1 MGKVQVFGHRGAPAY
16 RPENTL
22 ESFELALSMGVDAL
36 ECDIVP
42 TKDGQLVLR
51 HEADLRDTTDVL
63 DKTEFAGR
71 YHSTDLT
78 LAEIQTLRAKERLPE
93 WRPGS
98 AKFDGQFRIPT
109 LKDFLNSELANGQT
123 LILEVKDAPNFLK
136 QGIDI
141 VSLFG
146 DVVDETG
153 IADRATVM
161 VEAFEPPTMDALR
174 SRFGTRFPLFYGLEE
189 WDEENAFKYDGV
201 SLDFQL
207 IRRMPEIVA
216 RIHDAGLPA
225 WGFTARVEFAKNSV
239 EEYLHL
245 LIETGVDGIFADHP
259 DLLRTYVD
267 GLA

>member
-1 MGKVQVFGHRGAPAY
+1 MSGVRVFGHRGAPAY
-16 RPENTL
+16 RPENTM
-22 ESFELALSMGVDAL
+22 ESFELAIAMGVDTL

-42 TKDGQLVLR
+42 TKDGELVLR
-51 HEADLRDTTDVL
+51 HESDLSDTTDVL
-63 DKTEFAGR
+63 DRPEFAGR
-71 YHSTDLT
+71 THSTELT
-78 LAEIQTLRAKERLPE
+78 LAEIQTLRAKERVPD

-109 LKDFLNSELANGQT
+109 LREFLNSELVVGKT
-123 LILEVKDAPNFLK
+123 LILEVKDAPTFLE

-141 VSLFG
+141 VSLFA
-146 DVVDETG
+146 DVVEESG
-153 IADRATVM
+153 IATRATVM
-161 VEAFEPPTMDALR
+161 IEAFEPPTMEALR
-174 SRFGTRFPLFYGLEE
+174 ARFGNRFPLAYGLEE
-189 WDEENAFKYDGV
+189 WDEENAFKYDIL

-216 RIHDAGLPA
+216 RAHEKGLTV

-239 EEYLHL
+239 EEYFHH

-259 DLLRTYVD
+259 DLLLKYVD